1 MFLILLLPTR
11 VDEMESLLWQERGK
25 SKKYLRLLTQL
36 VDEEDLE
43 VLLADEEQ
51 KPAEEEAA
59 FEFQKKM

>member
-1 MFLILLLPTR
+1 
-11 VDEMESLLWQERGK
+11 MESLLWQERGK

-43 VLLADEEQ
+43 VLLADDEQ

-59 FEFQKKM
+59 FEFQKKN